1 MAMTEEMIRAEARSL
16 KVWILD
22 NKTKCIT
29 FAAIVVILD
38 RIVHA
43 FLI

>member
-1 MAMTEEMIRAEARSL
+1 MTEQDIRDEARSL
-16 KVWILD
+16 KVWIFE
-22 NKTKCIT
+22 NKTKCLT
-29 FAAIVVILD
+29 FAALVVIAD

>member
-1 MAMTEEMIRAEARSL
+1 MGLTEDMIRAEARTL

-38 RIVHA
+38 RIFAALV
-43 FLI
+43 F